1 MTSKLKLAVGLA
13 IGAALV
19 AGLAGAPAQ
28 AQNRKTEYKISTVV
42 GPPFPWGLAAQRWAD
57 IVKEKSG
64 GKIAMKVYPG
74 SSLVGGDQTKEFTA
88 MRQGVIDM
96 AVGSTI
102 NWSPQVQELNL
113 FSMPFLMPD
122 YKAIDAL
129 TQGEVGKKLFEI
141 IGAKDVVPLAWGET
155 GFRELWS
162 QMLELVASDG
172 NALDDEELTE
182 SDVILPPRDITFA
195 EAKGEFSGD
204 GLIPD

>member
-1 MTSKLKLAVGLA
+1 M
-13 IGAALV
+13 
-19 AGLAGAPAQ
+19 
-28 AQNRKTEYKISTVV
+28 V

-113 FSMPFLMPD
+113 FSLPFLMPD
-122 YKAIDAL
+122 YRRS
-129 TQGEVGKKLFEI
+129 T
-141 IGAKDVVPLAWGET
+141 
-155 GFRELWS
+155 R
-162 QMLELVASDG
+162 
-172 NALDDEELTE
+172 
-182 SDVILPPRDITFA
+182 
-195 EAKGEFSGD
+195 
-204 GLIPD
+204 